1 MDFIRRQPLW
11 LLLSI
16 SSGTCAAIN
25 GVFAKLTTTS
35 LTTTLASQLSTF
47 LRLSASNTFIN
58 VLLRAAFFGLNLL
71 FNLAMWTLF
80 TAALTRASSATR
92 VSIVNVSVNFMVTAL
107 AGWAVFGE
115 LLKGWWWLGA
125 ALLVVGNVVIGMGR
139 DDEDVGKKKT
149 RDVVGAGLGQ
159 AEGERLLGGERGRQ
173 EEEEDGDV
181 IDLGEELVRTGDGS
195 KEEEPDEE
203 DHPAPK
209 R

>member
-1 MDFIRRQPLW
+1 MDFLRRQPLW

-35 LTTTLASQLSTF
+35 LTTSLASRLSAF
-47 LRLSASNTFIN
+47 LGLSASNTFIN
-58 VLLRAAFFGLNLL
+58 VLLRATFFGLNLL

-80 TAALTRASSATR
+80 TAALTRASSTTR

-115 LLKGWWWLGA
+115 MLKGWWWLGA
-125 ALLVVGNVVIGMGR
+125 ALLVVGNVVIGRGR
-139 DDEDVGKKKT
+139 DEEDGGKKT
-149 RDVVGAGLGQ
+149 GDAVGAGLGQ
-159 AEGERLLGGERGRQ
+159 AEGERLLERYGEEA
-173 EEEEDGDV
+173 EEEGDV
-181 IDLGEELVRTGDGS
+181 IDLGEDFVRTGDGN
-195 KEEEPDEE
+195 KEEEPEEE
-203 DHPAPK
+203 DNNPSK